1 MPGSGLRALASSPM
15 LARACAL
22 NRSICSSAEAWVSSP
37 TSWTGAED
45 FCLPVPLLGFFRPT
59 GFFRPAGFFFL
70 GFENTAHAFVRLL

>member
-15 LARACAL
+15 LARACIL

-37 TSWTGAED
+37 MSWTGAED
-45 FCLPVPLLGFFRPT
+45 
-59 GFFRPAGFFFL
+59 FFRPAGFFFL